1 MYFSFAFGSVC
12 ERVCLNVVFLAAAC
26 VWCTCAYVRVR
37 INYIL
42 KTSALA
48 ASAVPAAPVGMLSS
62 VPWC

>member
-1 MYFSFAFGSVC
+1 MFGSV
-12 ERVCLNVVFLAAAC
+12 RVRVRPDGVLLAAAW
-26 VWCTCAYVRVR
+26 VGCTRAYVPGG

-48 ASAVPAAPVGMLSS
+48 ASAVRAAPVGMLGS